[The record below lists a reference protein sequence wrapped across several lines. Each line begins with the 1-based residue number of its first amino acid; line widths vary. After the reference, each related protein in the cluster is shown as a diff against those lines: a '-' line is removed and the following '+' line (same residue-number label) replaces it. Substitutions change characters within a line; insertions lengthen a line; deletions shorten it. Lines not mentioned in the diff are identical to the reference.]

1 MRAPVSFIF
10 LTVAVANADP
20 EAYTIGQV
28 ALGLPLAGGSRTS
41 PAQRLRHRPPPQC
54 RRSYWSRLLW
64 LQPRL
69 RWRSR
74 RDHGSGLRLRSCFWI
89 WSYWKP
95 WLRLCWTFLWII
107 NKIVKGEINSQ
118 AQKK

>member
-1 MRAPVSFIF
+1 MGTTLSSKANMRAPVSFIF

-28 ALGLPLAGGSRTS
+28 ALGHPHWSWLLWLRRGLLRKARGRRLHPRAGGSRTS

-54 RRSYWSRLLW
+54 RRSHWSRLLW

-69 RWRSR
+69 
-74 RDHGSGLRLRSCFWI
+74 
-89 WSYWKP
+89 
-95 WLRLCWTFLWII
+95 LW
-107 NKIVKGEINSQ
+107 Q
-118 AQKK
+118 ARG